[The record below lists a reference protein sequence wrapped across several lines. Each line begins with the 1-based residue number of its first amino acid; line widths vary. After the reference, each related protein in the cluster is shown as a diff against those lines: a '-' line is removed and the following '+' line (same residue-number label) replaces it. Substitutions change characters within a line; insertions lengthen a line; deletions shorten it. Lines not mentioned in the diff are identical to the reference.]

1 MLSAPSPL
9 FFSFHLSSY
18 ILLPCRP
25 SRLPRLFLPVVTVRQ
40 SESVCQKIC
49 LCGLRISCIYIFDI
63 FHIIFF
69 LNVNFV
75 LKNMCRF
82 AGLTLSTHTVSL
94 QPPKSK
100 TKCFWPDS
108 RTLNRLSYSRRS
120 GVLWASCLTKTNLEV
135 SKVFG
140 SKVSGRQWNVRR
152 IHLKEWGVGSLRQE
166 FPGNT
171 EGLTKNQFSQGSTK
185 ILFNRSPSKK
195 HRRQSTQCHLLE
207 KHGAQP

>member
-1 MLSAPSPL
+1 MSPPDSATTSTSRLALCVVFSFLFFFSLRFLQKLHHFGVSAVHLHSHTVLCFNSVFMLSAPSPL

-49 LCGLRISCIYIFDI
+49 LCGLRILCIYIFDI
-63 FHIIFF
+63 FYIIYF

-82 AGLTLSTHTVSL
+82 AGLTLSTHIVSL

-100 TKCFWPDS
+100 TKCF
-108 RTLNRLSYSRRS
+108 
-120 GVLWASCLTKTNLEV
+120 
-135 SKVFG
+135 
-140 SKVSGRQWNVRR
+140 
-152 IHLKEWGVGSLRQE
+152 
-166 FPGNT
+166 
-171 EGLTKNQFSQGSTK
+171 
-185 ILFNRSPSKK
+185 
-195 HRRQSTQCHLLE
+195 
-207 KHGAQP
+207 